1 VPQQFYPIFK
11 AMAEVE
17 MEQEQERTCPTCAH
31 HLGGGQCR
39 QNLESECGK
48 GEFEAWEA
56 KDENRI

>member
-11 AMAEVE
+11 AIAEVE
-17 MEQEQERTCPTCAH
+17 MEQSQERACPTCAH

-39 QNLESECGK
+39 QNLESECAE

-56 KDENRI
+56 KDA